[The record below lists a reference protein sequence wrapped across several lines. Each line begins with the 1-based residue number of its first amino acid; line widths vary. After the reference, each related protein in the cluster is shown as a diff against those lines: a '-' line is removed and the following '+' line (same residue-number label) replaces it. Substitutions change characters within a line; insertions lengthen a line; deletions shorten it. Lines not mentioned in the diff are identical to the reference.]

1 VIAPGAARGARL
13 VGAIA
18 AAILVAAVL
27 PPAPAAAQ
35 TLQATLDA
43 RRESMPRGKRSWQE
57 TWLVPESGASAPA
70 AAQVTKFAG
79 RVTAY
84 QEGDRERLEL
94 RAAAGDELAEPVVV
108 VSDGDD
114 YWLVTRV
121 GGTPLAESAR
131 ASDPW
136 LALVLAGPPGDA
148 PAHRTV
154 AAADG
159 GVAAVVLRAGEPAD
173 FDSEAAFALRLPQG
187 GSGLVRSGLA
197 QFSPA
202 SANVTPAAGARGV
215 DQVETAE
222 GTVSVTPDPEAVRWM
237 ESQRVSAAELER
249 FRMEG
254 RLSPYDAL
262 PAEAG
267 T

>member
-1 VIAPGAARGARL
+1 VACA
-13 VGAIA
+13 AIA
-18 AAILVAAVL
+18 AVL
-27 PPAPAAAQ
+27 HPAPAGAQ

-43 RRESMPRGKRSWQE
+43 RREAMPGGKHSWQE
-57 TWLVPESGASAPA
+57 TWLVPESGASALA
-70 AAQVTKFAG
+70 AAKVTKFAG

-84 QEGDRERLEL
+84 QDGDKERLEL

-136 LALVLAGPPGDA
+136 LALVLGGPPGDA
-148 PAHRTV
+148 PPHRTV
-154 AAADG
+154 AAAG
-159 GVAAVVLRAGEPAD
+159 GGIAAVVLRAREPAD

-197 QFSPA
+197 EFSPA
-202 SANVTPAAGARGV
+202 RANVTPAAGARGV

-222 GTVSVTPDPEAVRWM
+222 GTVAVTPDPAAVSWM
-237 ESQRVSAAELER
+237 ESQRVSASELER
-249 FRMEG
+249 FRMEA

>member
-1 VIAPGAARGARL
+1 VTPRAFVLALPVALALAGGAAAS
-13 VGAIA
+13 
-18 AAILVAAVL
+18 
-27 PPAPAAAQ
+27 AQ
-35 TLQATLDA
+35 SLQATLDA
-43 RRESMPRGKRSWQE
+43 RHDAMPRGKRAWQE
-57 TWLVPESGASAPA
+57 TWLVPESGASAPNA
-70 AAQVTKFAG
+70 SAVTKFGG

-94 RAAAGDELAEPVVV
+94 RAARGDELAEPVIV
-108 VSDGDD
+108 VSDGDA

-121 GGTPLAESAR
+121 GATPLAESAK

-154 AAADG
+154 PAAG
-159 GVAAVVLRAGEPAD
+159 GGIAAVVLRAAEPAD
-173 FDSEAAFALRLPQG
+173 FESDEAFAMRLPQG
-187 GSGLVRSGLA
+187 GSGLVRTGLA
-197 QFSPA
+197 AFSPA
-202 SANVTPAAGARGV
+202 NNSGVTTAAGARGV
-215 DQVETAE
+215 DQVQTAN
-222 GTVSVTPDPEAVRWM
+222 GSVSVTPDPEAVRWM
-237 ESQRVSAAELER
+237 EAQRVTPAALER
-249 FRMEG
+249 FRLEG